1 MLDNGFK
8 RGSVDKTL
16 FIKEDTHHIL
26 ISQTCV
32 DDIVFSSTSS
42 MLVDQFSESMS
53 NEFEMSLVGELSFF
67 LGLQIKQC
75 DNGIFISQS
84 KYS

>member
-1 MLDNGFK
+1 MDLHWI
-8 RGSVDKTL
+8 SCVHKTL